1 MSRLVFDKTGEKTFE
16 TGVSDCVLYV
26 RKDATSYDSG
36 VAWNGVTAVNESP
49 SGAESTPVY
58 ADNIKY
64 LNLTSAEEFAAT
76 LEAYTYPDEFEVCDG
91 SAEVATGVTI
101 GQQDRKQFALCYK
114 TKVGNDVEGTAH
126 GYKLHFIYNC
136 QAAPSSKDYQTINGD
151 PEAMTFSWEIST
163 TPMPVT
169 GYKPTATL
177 VVDSRKVDAQKL
189 KKLED
194 KIYGAEATEPTMPT
208 VEEVIAIVTEP

>member
-1 MSRLVFDKTGEKTFE
+1 MAKLVFDKTGEKTYE
-16 TGVSDCVLYV
+16 TGVSNCVLYV
-26 RKDATSYDSG
+26 RKDATSYNNG
-36 VAWNGVTAVNESP
+36 VAWNGLTALNESP
-49 SGAESTPVY
+49 SGAESSPVY

-64 LNLTSAEEFAAT
+64 LNLTSAEEFKAT
-76 LEAYTYPDEFEVCDG
+76 LEAYTYPEEFEICDG

-114 TKVGNDVEGTAH
+114 TKVGNDVEGTEH

-136 QAAPSSKDYQTINGD
+136 QAAPASKDYQTINGD

-163 TPMPVT
+163 TPVSVA
-169 GYKPTATL
+169 GHKPTATL
-177 VVDSRKVDAQKL
+177 VVDSRKVDSTKL

-194 KIYGAEATEPTMPT
+194 KIYGTEVDEPTMPT
-208 VEEVIAIVTEP
+208 VEEVITICTTP